1 MKTTD
6 LKALKISSTAQPT
19 AEDIEI
25 WESLSDDQRRV
36 LIERDEQAAFES
48 GIADGATLR
57 EVLAKARAKPKRDL

>member
-6 LKALKISSTAQPT
+6 IKALKISSTAQPT

-25 WESLSDDQRRV
+25 WESLSDEQRRAF
-36 LIERDEQAAFES
+36 IERDEQAAFES

-57 EVLAKARAKPKRDL
+57 EVLAKAHV